1 MRLIRVLLGI
11 LGGILILALLA
22 LAGAVALVVT
32 EDGTRWLVTQAER
45 HAPLTLQVDQVD
57 GTLFRG
63 LSLSGLRVGIDDTQ
77 VQLDEMKIHVDAA
90 PLLKL
95 TLRIR
100 NLALAGVTVD
110 LPAPDPEPPEPAAA
124 MELPDAIELPL
135 RVVLEHFS
143 LTDLHLRQAGETL
156 FQLDRLALRL
166 DAGPERLRVTDL
178 ELAIPEAEAWLDV
191 ELQPAGA
198 YPLRLDGRWRLALP
212 EGAAEGLEAT
222 HAEGELAVEGE
233 LQGQLQ
239 LSHRLKAGVEMDTRL
254 VAQDLFGTPQ
264 ISLDNRWTPFRY
276 QLDPETVA
284 TIDAGELLLQGTLAD
299 WTARIATGAELTGL
313 PEARLA
319 AEFSGSM
326 THADITEL
334 SLSSEAG
341 RVDLQGRL
349 GMDEVLTWDLQ
360 AGIREFSTQALGL
373 EIDAA
378 IQTMLVN
385 STGSLPHTGETGL
398 EDLLLAMTA
407 AVEIRE
413 LRARVEQQELEG
425 SGWARVQDGSA
436 SIEDMLFRLGPR
448 GTVRLDGEADLGA
461 EIPFRL
467 SLAADAMDLG
477 FLVPDRQVA
486 LDRLRLGAAGQF
498 GLDTGILAA
507 EIDLSELAARVD
519 GQEVSARAGVGLTE
533 MQADIRSLDVFL
545 PGDGRLSATG
555 RVAYG
560 AGIEGELDLSGREID
575 PGVFLPDL
583 AGNLALQLVSRGALP
598 PGDALRA
605 EVDLRELRGVLRGQP
620 VDGVA
625 GIAIA
630 GDRIQVDRLDLS
642 MGANRLNAS
651 GSIDDVLALDLTL
664 DAPELD
670 RILPALAGRI
680 RLDANLGGTME
691 SPRVTARGQGAGLR
705 YEDLGLDDLSLELDA
720 GLDPKAPA
728 QLALRLSGIQA
739 GQERID
745 EIRVGAEGKASAH
758 RLTLAVDAGD
768 LGRLRLGA
776 SGGYDLDQTR
786 WSGTLER
793 LDLEQPM
800 AGDWSLRQ
808 PVAVSASSDRAN
820 LDELCLARE
829 QASLC
834 LSGNW
839 DPASGSQGQ
848 GSLDALDLAWLAPL
862 LPPGTV
868 IEGELTARLR
878 AAVDPQGRLR
888 AEASVPPAAGQI
900 LFELA
905 DGTPQIIPY
914 RDLRLTVQVDD
925 RSLEADAG
933 LSFLDE
939 GEARAS
945 ARARPEGDSYRVD
958 GEIRAGLESLEWV
971 SVFSP
976 EIQDV
981 RGRLRADLVLGGLLN
996 APLLEGNIL
1005 LEEAGVTIPSAGLVL
1020 EVPLLLAEAVSAEE
1034 MRLKGELRSGGE
1046 SLELEGELLFVDQR
1060 PQADIRIRGE
1070 RFLAVDRSDIRAR
1083 ISPDLT
1089 VNFRPERLTVRG
1101 EVLVPSALIR
1111 PPDLPPGSIAVSR
1124 DEVVVGEE
1132 VEPDP
1137 VLPMDIRVRIILGD
1151 DVRFDGFDLEAR
1163 FIGDLDLVD
1172 LPGRPLQIFGDVELA
1187 EGSYQAWGQDL
1198 TLDGGLVIFQGP
1210 VESPALDLRAVRRVP
1225 AYDVVVGVEIGGTP
1239 DELRSRIFS
1248 EPPMDDTEAMA
1259 FLLTGRP
1266 LAGASESDGN
1276 LIAGAAAAWG
1286 LEQAGLISQRL
1297 GSELGL
1303 DVGIDAADELDQT
1316 ALTIGTQLSPR
1327 LLLRYS
1333 VGLFDGSARVMLR
1346 YNLTRSLSVETTSS
1360 ADGQGIDLIYRI
1372 ER

>member
-11 LGGILILALLA
+11 LGGILILVLLA

-32 EDGTRWLVTQAER
+32 EDGTRWLVAQAER
-45 HAPLTLQVDQVD
+45 HAPMTLQVDQVD

-63 LSLSGLRVGIDDTQ
+63 LSLTGLQVGIDETL
-77 VQLDEMKIHVDAA
+77 VRLDEMQIHVDAA
-90 PLLKL
+90 SLLKL

-100 NLALAGVTVD
+100 DLALAGLTVD
-110 LPAPDPEPPEPAAA
+110 LPAPDPQPPEPTPAL
-124 MELPDAIELPL
+124 ELPDAIALPL
-135 RVVLEHFS
+135 RVVVERFS

-166 DAGPERLRVTDL
+166 DAGPERLRVADL
-178 ELAIPEAEAWLDV
+178 EFAIPEAEAWLDV

-198 YPLRLDGRWRLALP
+198 YPLRLDGRWRFALP

-222 HAEGELAVEGE
+222 HAEGELTVEGE

-239 LSHRLKAGVEMDTRL
+239 LVHRLKAGVEMDTRL
-254 VAQDLFGTPQ
+254 VAQELFGTPQ
-264 ISLDNRWTPFRY
+264 ISLDNRWAAFRY
-276 QLDPETVA
+276 RLDPETVA
-284 TIDAGELLLQGTLAD
+284 TIDAGELHLQGTLTD
-299 WTARIATGAELTGL
+299 WAARIATGAQLTGL

-326 THADITEL
+326 THADITLL

-349 GMDEVLTWDLQ
+349 GMDEALTWDLQ
-360 AGIREFSTQALGL
+360 AAVREFSTLALGL
-373 EIDAA
+373 ELDAA
-378 IQTMLVN
+378 VQTLQLT
-385 STGSLPHTGETGL
+385 STGSLPQTGDTGL
-398 EDLLLAMTA
+398 EGLLLAMTA

-425 SGWARVQDGSA
+425 SGRARVQDGSA

-467 SLAADAMDLG
+467 TFAADAMDLG
-477 FLVPDRQVA
+477 FLVPDRQLA
-486 LDRLRLGAAGQF
+486 LDRLRLGAEGRF
-498 GLDTGILAA
+498 GLDTGTLAA

-519 GQEVSARAGVGLTE
+519 GQEVSARAGLGLTE

-555 RVAYG
+555 RMAYG
-560 AGIEGELDLSGREID
+560 AGIEWELDLSGRGID
-575 PGVFLPDL
+575 PGVFLPEL
-583 AGNLALQLVSRGALP
+583 AGNLALELGSRGALP
-598 PGDALRA
+598 PGEGLRA
-605 EVDLRELRGVLRGQP
+605 EVDLRELRGVLRDQP

-625 GIAIA
+625 DIAIA
-630 GDRIQVDRLDLS
+630 GNRIQVDRLDLS

-691 SPRVTARGQGAGLR
+691 SPRITARGQGAGLR
-705 YEDLGLDDLSLELDA
+705 YENLGLDDLSLELDA
-720 GLDPKAPA
+720 GLDPEAPA
-728 QLALRLSGIQA
+728 QLALRLSGLEA
-739 GQERID
+739 GPERID

-768 LGRLRLGA
+768 LGRLRMGA

-800 AGDWSLRQ
+800 GGDWSLRQ
-808 PVAVSASSDRAN
+808 PVAVSASPDRAS
-820 LDELCLARE
+820 LGELCLGRE

-839 DPASGSQGQ
+839 DPAAGSQGQ

-868 IEGELTARLR
+868 VEGELNARLR

-888 AEASVPPAAGQI
+888 AEVSVSPAAGQI

-905 DGTPQIIPY
+905 DGTPQSIPY
-914 RDLRLTVQVDD
+914 RDLRLSVQVDD

-945 ARARPEGDSYRVD
+945 ARVRPEGDSYRVD
-958 GEIRAGLESLEWV
+958 GEIRAGLESLDWV
-971 SVFSP
+971 SAFSP
-976 EIQDV
+976 EIQNV
-981 RGRLRADLVLGGLLN
+981 HGRLRADLVLGGLLN
-996 APLLEGNIL
+996 APLLEGSIR
-1005 LEEAGVTIPSAGLVL
+1005 LEEAGVTIPVAGLVL
-1020 EVPLLLAEAVSAEE
+1020 EVPLLLAEVVSAEE
-1034 MRLKGELRSGGE
+1034 MRLSGELRSGGE
-1046 SLELEGELLFVDQR
+1046 SLQVEGELLFADQR
-1060 PQADIRIRGE
+1060 PQADLRIRGE
-1070 RFLAVDRSDIRAR
+1070 RFLAVDRPDIRAR

-1132 VEPDP
+1132 VEPEP
-1137 VLPMDIRVRIILGD
+1137 ALPMDIRVRIILGD

-1210 VESPALDLRAVRRVP
+1210 VERPALDLRAVRRVP
-1225 AYDVVVGVEIGGTP
+1225 AHDVVVGVEIGGTP

-1266 LAGASESDGN
+1266 LAGASEADGN

-1303 DVGIDAADELDQT
+1303 DVGIDAADDLGQT
-1316 ALTIGTQLSPR
+1316 ALTIGTYLSPR

-1346 YNLTRSLSVETTSS
+1346 YDLTRSLSVETTSS